1 MEANETTLEELG
13 QMLTHVVEHMVTKED
28 LAAVKSELKGD
39 IAALGTQVAS
49 IERELKVIRHDLDEI
64 RDKVENVS
72 GFRKEIDHALERI
85 AAIEKDLGIGKKIA
99 A

>member
-1 MEANETTLEELG
+1 
-13 QMLTHVVEHMVTKED
+13 MLTHVVEHMVTKED

-49 IERELKVIRHDLDEI
+49 IERELKVIRRCIGEI

-72 GFRKEIDHALERI
+72 GFRQEIDHALERI
-85 AAIEKDLGIGKKIA
+85 HAIEKHLGIGKKIA